1 MNEDFK
7 MPTIVFVDTELQL
20 QKAVVDLSSK
30 AEIAVDLEFDNNR
43 FHYGFTLCLI
53 QVSTREVCYIID
65 PIKLTNLKELFDLF
79 ENPVIL
85 KIMHT
90 PGEDLRLLHSLSCF
104 PKSVFDTDFCARLLN
119 YENPSLANLLALLF
133 NTTLDKRHQTSNWHN
148 RPLSREQIEY
158 AALDVVWLFQLKD
171 YLFPKLTETPL
182 VPYMQEEM
190 DYLAQVR
197 YTPPDKENLL
207 TKSDKASLTDY
218 DQFILNELLKFRD
231 RMGLAFN
238 LPPAHVISNPMIR
251 EIADGK
257 IDLTEWCQMKGIYF
271 GVRNEKIQRMI
282 QTEYAKAIRAANERN
297 IPKVRTRP
305 KRDPED
311 TAELGF
317 WDKQQIISLKEKYLK
332 PVQQELINNFGE
344 NAGRFILGEGVSSDI
359 VRGKSKI
366 SELRGAFRQEL
377 ILATAK
383 KLSIDLSSFR

>member
-1 MNEDFK
+1 
-7 MPTIVFVDTELQL
+7 
-20 QKAVVDLSSK
+20 
-30 AEIAVDLEFDNNR
+30 
-43 FHYGFTLCLI
+43 
-53 QVSTREVCYIID
+53 
-65 PIKLTNLKELFDLF
+65 
-79 ENPVIL
+79 
-85 KIMHT
+85 
-90 PGEDLRLLHSLSCF
+90 
-104 PKSVFDTDFCARLLN
+104 
-119 YENPSLANLLALLF
+119 
-133 NTTLDKRHQTSNWHN
+133 
-148 RPLSREQIEY
+148 
-158 AALDVVWLFQLKD
+158 
-171 YLFPKLTETPL
+171 
-182 VPYMQEEM
+182 MQEEM

-207 TKSDKASLTDY
+207 TKSDKALLTDY

-311 TAELGF
+311 TVELGF

-377 ILATAK
+377 ILSTAK
-383 KLSIDLSSFR
+383 ELGIDLSSFR